1 MAVSDNDEGSLA
13 LSESSLA
20 LDEGGSATYTVALGA
35 RPSGDVTVAVAVSGG
50 GVEVSPDSLTFGADA
65 WNTPQSVTVSA
76 PEDDDVADAT
86 ASLAHSASGGS
97 YDGVSAEV
105 AVAVSDN
112 DEDVSGASTAWMAR
126 FGRVVSEQILEGIG
140 DRVAARRQ
148 LGASPP
154 QDGSNSAAV
163 SFEAMFAGQRLG
175 DGSLAPQRLDDGAG
189 FGGLARPGPGMLSTQ
204 PPVGGSSI
212 WPAPVFGADGPSGA
226 LPPTGGPREDGSLGS
241 MMRAAL
247 VNSAFNASGQTSGGS
262 AWGVWGRGSVAALEG
277 RSADGISID
286 GDVTTGQLGA
296 DWAINNWLL
305 GLSASYSQGDGDY
318 AGPDGRG
325 ALESTMAA
333 LTPYL
338 SVDAGRF
345 SAWGALS
352 TGRGDMTVI
361 PQQGL
366 AVKADIEM
374 EMGAVGLRGE
384 LLDFGDG
391 FSLSLISDAMAMR
404 SSSEAATGMPAAEAD
419 ASRVRAAV
427 EASWTRPLA
436 GGGRFSARL
445 EGGARL
451 DGGDAEEGAGAE
463 VSAGLSWMQD
473 GLIFELEG
481 RHLIAHEDEDFSQ
494 TGASAH
500 LAWNSQPSSGL
511 GPSLSVR
518 QHWGIATASGLDQ
531 LFALRDLGQF
541 GLESGGRR
549 LDTEIGWGLPLLGGR
564 FAGTPFLLH
573 GAQDGGSLQTLG
585 WRMEPLDLG
594 GKAMDMSMSFKLM
607 RRARIADGPDR
618 GVALEARVGF

>member
-1 MAVSDNDEGSLA
+1 
-13 LSESSLA
+13 
-20 LDEGGSATYTVALGA
+20 
-35 RPSGDVTVAVAVSGG
+35 
-50 GVEVSPDSLTFGADA
+50 
-65 WNTPQSVTVSA
+65 
-76 PEDDDVADAT
+76 
-86 ASLAHSASGGS
+86 S

-140 DRVAARRQ
+140 DRVGARRQ

-175 DGSLAPQRLDDGAG
+175 DGSLAPQRLDGGAG

-226 LPPTGGPREDGSLGS
+226 LPPTGGPREDRSLGS

-247 VNSAFNASGQTSGGS
+247 VNSAFNASGQTSGGA